1 MVHTV
6 AVDPGSGP
14 KVGGW
19 AADNWFVDRCAHCGA
34 VLAAGAGWCGQCFAP
49 IGGAAGAPAASAAA
63 AAPATTPFAPTGAQ
77 PRELLTRST
86 RWAKT
91 PTTFGP
97 AGRVLCTVGV
107 LVPLLVMIVG
117 GFVDM
122 FAWGGAAV
130 YGAVI
135 VPWAMRDIW
144 KAGQVRVG

>member
-1 MVHTV
+1 VHNV
-6 AVDPGSGP
+6 AVDVGSGP
-14 KVGGW
+14 KVGGS
-19 AADNWFVDRCAHCGA
+19 AADNCYVDRCAHCGA
-34 VLAAGAGWCGQCFAP
+34 RLAAGAGWCGQCFAP
-49 IGGAAGAPAASAAA
+49 LGGAPAGATAP
-63 AAPATTPFAPTGAQ
+63 AAPAATAFAPVGAQ
-77 PRELLTRST
+77 SREVLTRNT

-91 PTTFGP
+91 STTFGP
-97 AGRVLCTVGV
+97 TGRVLCTVGV
-107 LVPLLVMIVG
+107 LVPLLVMVVG